1 MDTKLEDLSSE
12 EVFLSEIEGLKRVI
26 KEDESRLID
35 IKRQAKKEI
44 ESYKEEITDLKKELD
59 KNEGVIKSL
68 KRMKDD
74 QEEKLKDLKYSKRFE
89 KPSRDLREIVQRNL
103 NEFEETRDSAR
114 VVSNESRKY
123 QNTEELVRKHLRKR
137 DFDWVSPRK
146 NI

>member
-1 MDTKLEDLSSE
+1 MDTKLDDLSSE

-44 ESYKEEITDLKKELD
+44 ESYKEEISDLKKELD
-59 KNEGVIKSL
+59 KKEGVIKSL

-103 NEFEETRDSAR
+103 NEIGETRDSAR
-114 VVSNESRKY
+114 VGSNESRKY